1 MKIVL
6 LQTVRGLGNKWDIK
20 NVPDGYAR
28 NRLIPQKIAAPATQE
43 MLARVNQE
51 KAKVQQ
57 DREQTQEEMKRLAS
71 EASGI
76 ELHIKAKADETGKL
90 FGSINA
96 EEIAK
101 LLLKEKNIHIPANAI
116 RLERPIKEAG
126 DHSVALDLQ
135 GKKASLHVVIEKE

>member
-101 LLLKEKNIHIPANAI
+101 LLLKEKNIHIPAN
-116 RLERPIKEAG
+116 
-126 DHSVALDLQ
+126 
-135 GKKASLHVVIEKE
+135 